1 MLSSWAVTSP
11 CYARVYPIVT
21 WERRLASQVAWHRR
35 AGQAGVRSSL
45 RVLPPYELPGGTK
58 KHRIDLDSVSH
69 RWNLPSGDSFA
80 LSRLTMRPSHS
91 CQPCG
96 VSRTVSPLIST
107 SARQS
112 LSVQQSKGYQS

>member
-1 MLSSWAVTSP
+1 MSRSH
-11 CYARVYPIVT
+11 RREYPIVT
-21 WERRLASQVAWHRR
+21 RERRLASQVPWHRL

-45 RVLPPYELPGGTK
+45 RVLPPYELPGGGTK

-91 CQPCG
+91 RQPSG
-96 VSRTVSPLIST
+96 TSKTVSPLIST

-112 LSVQQSKGYQS
+112 LLLQQSEGYQS